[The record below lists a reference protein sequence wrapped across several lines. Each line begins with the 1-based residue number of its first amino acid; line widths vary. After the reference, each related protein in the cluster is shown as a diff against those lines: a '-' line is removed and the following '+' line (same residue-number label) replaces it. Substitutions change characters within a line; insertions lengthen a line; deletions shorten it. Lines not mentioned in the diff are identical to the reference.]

1 VGPAPAA
8 LREQFGVEELPKQL
22 ARGRGCAACNDTGFR
37 GRTAIYEFLMV
48 DEPIQQ
54 LILRRASAGDIRR
67 MAQQAG
73 MRTLRQDGWLK
84 IIAGL
89 TTPEEVLRVT

>member
-1 VGPAPAA
+1 MEEVPA
-8 LREQFGVEELPKQL
+8 QL
-22 ARGRGCAACNDTGFR
+22 AHGRGCAECNGTGYR

-48 DEPIQQ
+48 EEAVQQ

-84 IIAGL
+84 IVAGL